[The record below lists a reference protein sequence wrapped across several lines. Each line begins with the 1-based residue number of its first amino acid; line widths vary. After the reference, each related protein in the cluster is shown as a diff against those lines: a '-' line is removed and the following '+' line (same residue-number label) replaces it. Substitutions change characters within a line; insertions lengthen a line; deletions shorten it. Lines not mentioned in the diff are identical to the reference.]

1 MKNLHYKRKNI
12 VIFSLVMMLAVIGYI
27 NYNLNRQSL
36 ADTADEL
43 GQYELMML
51 KENSLLTEVYFEDE
65 MDNAIIVDS
74 LETNAVTEVA
84 EETSVQ
90 IKEVMLSEE
99 LKESSKFFI
108 ESKLHRDKKRS
119 EMLSNLN
126 EIINNQLTNEVVR
139 TQAQDTKLQVILNTD
154 SEMLIENMVVAK
166 GFDDAIVYISDK
178 KINIIV
184 NAVSLNEKEVAQIVD
199 IVKRE
204 TDITMDNIIIM
215 SKN

>member
-139 TQAQDTKLQVILNTD
+139 TQAQDTKLQAILNTD